1 MAALHPA
8 RMQDLA
14 EVSRAVRQHTDIDHG
29 SSQRL
34 KAAAANKLSAFSRS
48 VPQSSR
54 AETNRQ
60 RLRKEIGGT
69 IAAFYKKA
77 QH

>member
-8 RMQDLA
+8 RMQNLA
-14 EVSRAVRQHTDIDHG
+14 EVSSAAPREHTDIDHG

-34 KAAAANKLSAFSRS
+34 KAAAANKLSAFTRAM
-48 VPQSSR
+48 PSSR

-60 RLRKEIGGT
+60 RLRHEIGGT

-77 QH
+77 H